1 MDRVGHVHRGCGGA
15 TASPRPPGD
24 AARRGD
30 GRAAAR
36 LGGRRQ
42 LRHRRRRRLATFQP
56 LFTSLRPSP
65 LLADLPAVR
74 GLAAA
79 PAEAPEAVAP
89 GARDLLAGLRALPD
103 DERRAALLEMVRV
116 DAAKVLGHPSAE
128 AIETDRGFLDLGF
141 DSLTAVELRNLLTAA
156 TGHDLPTTV
165 VFDYPTPDG
174 LAGHLYEQL
183 FADGAGDDGD
193 EESVRRALAAIP
205 LDELRQAGLLDQLL
219 QLARTSAGTPAV
231 ASAVPV
237 TSSAPET
244 QIRELDVAG
253 LVRMALEGSDS

>member
-1 MDRVGHVHRGCGGA
+1 REPGA
-15 TASPRPPGD
+15 TASG
-24 AARRGD
+24 
-30 GRAAAR
+30 
-36 LGGRRQ
+36 
-42 LRHRRRRRLATFQP
+42 
-56 LFTSLRPSP
+56 S
-65 LLADLPAVR
+65 
-74 GLAAA
+74 
-79 PAEAPEAVAP
+79 
-89 GARDLLAGLRALPD
+89 RDLLAGLRALPD

-116 DAAKVLGHPSAE
+116 DAAKVLGHPSAD

-183 FADGAGDDGD
+183 FADGEGDDGDGGD

-219 QLARTSAGTPAV
+219 QLARTSAGTPPV
-231 ASAVPV
+231 APAVPV
-237 TSSAPET
+237 TSPAPET